1 MSYFSDQI
9 ASCDVTGPAL
19 STQRERLLE
28 HRLVSD
34 LAELMLRRGIEM
46 DVMRGEFDGH
56 GHDVVF
62 QAAGVLRHVQLK
74 AMILGGK
81 RSNVSINVR
90 LRSQPS
96 GCVVWMT
103 YDPATLKVVEYR
115 WFGREPGE
123 PLPDIGNSITRHS
136 KANMNLQKTQR
147 IGHRDVAKSR
157 FDKVA
162 SLDAL
167 ADRLFGPAR
176 SPATSHVLAQLRE
189 RFGLEWRSRVHESLG
204 VTGWEDSV
212 EVAHLI
218 DGYRVIEQLCVPDFN
233 DWLETHAGWPSASTP
248 AQDLGEAWTTLFIE
262 HRRWRT
268 ASPYE
273 PQDDERQ
280 RLDRLAATVRRLIE
294 SELGLAAC
302 S

>member
-1 MSYFSDQI
+1 MSYFSDHI

-28 HRLVSD
+28 HRMVSD
-34 LAELMLRRGIEM
+34 LAELMLRRGVEM

-115 WFGREPGE
+115 WLGGEPGE
-123 PLPDIGNSITRHS
+123 PLPDIGSAITRHS
-136 KANMNLQKTQR
+136 KANMSSQKTQR
-147 IGHRDVAKSR
+147 VGHRDVAKSK
-157 FDKVA
+157 FDRLT

-167 ADRLFGPAR
+167 ADRMFGPTR
-176 SPATSHVLAQLRE
+176 SSATSLVLAQLRE
-189 RFGLEWRSRVHESLG
+189 RFGLEWRSTVHEHLDIS
-204 VTGWEDSV
+204 GWEDSV
-212 EVAHLI
+212 ELAHLI
-218 DGYRVIEQLCVPDFN
+218 DGYRVIEQLCVPDYN
-233 DWLETHAGWPSASTP
+233 DWLDTHAGWPTALTP

-262 HRRWRT
+262 HRRWKF
-268 ASPYE
+268 SDPHD
-273 PQDDERQ
+273 PQGDELD
-280 RLDRLAATVRRLIE
+280 RLDRLALDVRRLIE
-294 SELGLAAC
+294 SEC
-302 S
+302 